1 MTDATAAPTILIPHP
16 KMKTGKSATLR
27 RTSETI
33 ATMNFWALPS
43 ALTRLFMVMF
53 IMVNIDPI
61 MIIFVYSLVYS
72 IIVSVGPK
80 AVRRGSRNISPG
92 TVKAVPVAKLV
103 KRAVDAA

>member
-1 MTDATAAPTILIPHP
+1 
-16 KMKTGKSATLR
+16 
-27 RTSETI
+27 
-33 ATMNFWALPS
+33 
-43 ALTRLFMVMF
+43 
-53 IMVNIDPI
+53 MVNIDPI

>member
-27 RTSETI
+27 RTPETI

-43 ALTRLFMVMF
+43 TLTRLFMVMF
-53 IMVNIDPI
+53 IMVNIDPT
-61 MIIFVYSLVYS
+61 MIIIVYSLAYS
-72 IIVSVGPK
+72 IIVSVAPK

-103 KRAVDAA
+103 KRAVDAV